1 LSAGAP
7 RAHESVILRNPS
19 GIASTRQTTMDD
31 FGGEDLLFL
40 IAGSLCLA
48 FYLAAWLRR
57 RFAPRRQMRKL
68 MGLGAIFG
76 AAALVLVD

>member
-1 LSAGAP
+1 
-7 RAHESVILRNPS
+7 
-19 GIASTRQTTMDD
+19 MDE
-31 FGGEDLLFL
+31 FGGDDLLFL

-48 FYLAAWLRR
+48 FYLAAALRR
-57 RFAPRRQMRKL
+57 GSTTRRQMRKL